1 MSRFVTNVVAGSF
14 LVVTIAA
21 TALLW
26 FLGDWENYGW
36 GLDLTLRILWGCCIV
51 AVLAAALTRVTIIG
65 WYFRRYF
72 RPAERAGPPPPDP
85 VGGTVPRRPARA
97 PWYKSGALSFSMTV
111 GLVSVTGAVAVAAAV
126 IWVLGDVFGD
136 DLMWL
141 ILKILIGVWWVA
153 CIALV
158 LTRVGVFRLGMLR
171 GRRAA
176 AKIQNETEHHPVEK

>member
-1 MSRFVTNVVAGSF
+1 MSRFVTNVVAASF
-14 LVVTIAA
+14 LVVTVAA
-21 TALLW
+21 AAVLY
-26 FLGDWENYGW
+26 FFGDWEHHRW
-36 GLDLTLRILWGCCIV
+36 GLDLTFRILLGAGVV

-72 RPAERAGPPPPDP
+72 RPAERTGPPPPDP

-176 AKIQNETEHHPVEK
+176 QAPDEAARHPVEK